1 MLCHPPIAPII
12 RQTMPVPSQIMNF
25 HNLGEVGF
33 GQIDSGLAL
42 LGASPPSSGSW
53 ELLVLFFCLAI
64 GISFFC
70 SVWEAVL
77 LSVSRPY
84 IASLKRKR
92 PKIGKDL
99 EDLKNRINRPLTSIL
114 TLNTV
119 AHTMGAMGVAS
130 QVSLLFGGA
139 VWEAI
144 AGGLMTL
151 TVLIA
156 SEIIPKNLGATHWR
170 AWAPWVTVCLKW
182 LSMVMNPVTKTIG
195 FFYKNDYHS
204 EGFSRDEF
212 AVMAEIGRREGK
224 LKEEEALILANLLRL
239 REVTVSDVKTPRV
252 VVFALKKTTTVGGF
266 VAEHAEIPFS
276 RIPIFENN
284 CDDIVGFVLKVDILL
299 SAAKGKTDLELQ
311 TFMREVS
318 MVNDFAKLPDAFKV
332 LTGGQRQLAIVLDE
346 FGGMSG
352 LVTMEDIV
360 ETLLG
365 FEIVDEADTM
375 EDMRA
380 FARTMWKK
388 RAARPDFESDKPK

>member
-1 MLCHPPIAPII
+1 MTSPIAQ
-12 RQTMPVPSQIMNF
+12 QTMRFASQTSDT
-25 HNLGEVGF
+25 HSLGSLVF
-33 GQIDSGLAL
+33 GQLNPASGLIGGEAH
-42 LGASPPSSGSW
+42 SSGSW
-53 ELLVLFFCLAI
+53 GLLILFFCLAI

-84 IASLKRKR
+84 IASLKKKL
-92 PKIGKDL
+92 PKIGRDL
-99 EDLKNRINRPLTSIL
+99 ENLKNQIDRPLTSIL
-114 TLNTV
+114 TLNTI

-130 QVSLLFGGA
+130 QVSLLLGGA

-151 TVLIA
+151 AILIA
-156 SEIIPKNLGATHWR
+156 SEIVPKNLGANHWK

-182 LSMVMNPVTKTIG
+182 LSFAMTPFTKMIG
-195 FFYKNDYHS
+195 FFYTNDHRP

-224 LKEEEALILANLLRL
+224 LKEEEAVILANLLRL

-252 VVFALKKTTTVGGF
+252 VVFALNQKTTVGDF
-266 VAEHAEIPFS
+266 VAEHAQAPFS

-299 SAAKGKTDLELQ
+299 SAAKGEMELELHE
-311 TFMREVS
+311 FKREVS
-318 MVNDFAKLPDAFKV
+318 LVNDFAKLPDAFKV
-332 LTGGQRQLAIVLDE
+332 LTGSHQHIAIVLDE

-388 RAARPDFESDKPK
+388 RAGRPDFEFDGPK